1 MSTESANHDVADRV
15 VRTAEL
21 IRKTFDPVPRVA
33 MILGSG
39 LGGVTASIDAPR
51 TLPFDRIEGFP
62 VARIEGHAGQLV
74 CGRLA
79 STPLL
84 VQQGRVHYYEGHPM
98 EMVVLLTRA
107 LALSGVKVLVVTNAA
122 GGVSPDLKAGDLMRL
137 TDHLN
142 LMGAN
147 PLAGPHHDAF
157 GPRFPDMSR
166 AYDPDVGA
174 ILDQAAADTGHTLHN
189 GIYAAFSGPSYE
201 TPAEIGMVRS
211 LGASAVGMSTVPE
224 VIAATQMGVR
234 AGAISCIANSAAGM
248 SHQGISHAEVLDVT
262 AKAAQNLAAIL
273 ETALPRLHEL

>member
-1 MSTESANHDVADRV
+1 MTPHSANHDGADRV
-15 VRTAEL
+15 ARTAEL
-21 IRKTFDPVPRVA
+21 IKKTFDPVPRVA

-39 LGGVTASIDAPR
+39 LGSVTASIDAPR

-62 VARIEGHAGQLV
+62 VTRVAGHAGQLL
-74 CGRLA
+74 CGELV

-98 EMVVLLTRA
+98 DMVVLLTRA
-107 LALSGVKVLVVTNAA
+107 LALAGVKVLVVTNAA

-147 PLAGPHHDAF
+147 PLTGPHNENY
-157 GPRFPDMSR
+157 GPRFPDLSR

-174 ILDQAAADTGHTLHN
+174 ILDQAASDSGHELHT

-201 TPAEIGMVRS
+201 TPAEIRMVRS

-248 SHQGISHAEVLDVT
+248 SHQGISHDEVLDVT
-262 AKAAQNLAAIL
+262 AKASVNLAAIL
-273 ETALPRLHEL
+273 EKALPRLHAL

>member
-1 MSTESANHDVADRV
+1 MKNDSTHNNVAEVATRA
-15 VRTAEL
+15 AEL
-21 IRKTFDPVPRVA
+21 IRDRFSPVPRVA

-51 TLPFDRIEGFP
+51 TLSFDRIEGLP
-62 VARIEGHAGQLV
+62 VARVAGHAGQLV
-74 CGRLA
+74 CGTIS

-84 VQQGRVHYYEGHPM
+84 VQQGRVHFYEGHPIDK
-98 EMVVLLTRA
+98 VVLLTRA
-107 LALSGVKVLVVTNAA
+107 LALSGVKVLVVTNAC
-122 GGVSPDLKAGDLMRL
+122 GGVAPDLKAGDLMRL

-147 PLAGPHHDAF
+147 PLTGPHHEAF
-157 GPRFPDMSR
+157 GPRFPDLSR

-174 ILDQAAADTGHTLHN
+174 ILDQAAADTGHTLHQ
-189 GIYAAFSGPSYE
+189 GVYAAFSGPSYE
-201 TPAEIGMVRS
+201 TPAEIRMVQS

-248 SHQGISHAEVLDVT
+248 SQQGISHAEVLDVT
-262 AKAAQNLAAIL
+262 ASASRRLAAIL
-273 ETALPRLHEL
+273 ENALPRLHEL